1 MQLESYLAWGI
12 SGILL
17 LLLIFIYGKKADREE
32 SNIGWKLI
40 GYFLLGTFTFRIES
54 LILPVGFAIFLLF
67 FLPKLMVNKDAKKWA
82 ASLGVLSFIS
92 SIIVNYSVMALYEE
106 VIYVKAATNVYEM
119 NFNREYE
126 KVKKALHAEGE
137 LAINNME
144 LIFTS
149 DGEVRQFNYEISY
162 YRDNRDMN
170 AWLLFHDGDYQI
182 STHIQDAE
190 LEMVNR
196 ENFISSPAIYFK
208 ALDLHGL
215 KNMVPK
221 GDSYHV
227 SFTNSD
233 GVQID
238 KNSSL
243 WNIEK
248 SGVTEKTDVAVSAE
262 NLSETEEETEFE
274 DSYQISINTMNAM
287 GAGAYQS
294 DQVRYFII
302 SPELFN

>member
-1 MQLESYLAWGI
+1 MRLESFLIWGTSAI
-12 SGILL
+12 FLVL
-17 LLLIFIYGKKADREE
+17 LLLIYTKKANREE

-54 LILPVGFAIFLLF
+54 LVLPVGIAIFLLF

-92 SIIVNYSVMALYEE
+92 SIIVNHSVTAFYEE
-106 VIYVKAATNVYEM
+106 VLHVKTATNVYEM
-119 NFNREYE
+119 NFYSEYE

-137 LAINNME
+137 LAINNVE
-144 LIFTS
+144 LNFTS

-162 YRDNRDMN
+162 YRNDRDMN
-170 AWLLFHDGDYQI
+170 AWISFHDGNYQI
-182 STHIQDAE
+182 STQIGDE
-190 LEMVNR
+190 DLENMNQ
-196 ENFISSPAIYFK
+196 ENFISVPTIYFK

-221 GDSYHV
+221 GDSYYL
-227 SFTNSD
+227 SFTNSEQ
-233 GVQID
+233 VQVD
-238 KNSSL
+238 SVDSSL

-248 SGVTEKTDVAVSAE
+248 SGVTTMTDVVVPEDGSDI
-262 NLSETEEETEFE
+262 EEDMDIPT
-274 DSYQISINTMNAM
+274 YQISIHTMNA
-287 GAGAYQS
+287 YESNQE
-294 DQVRYFII
+294 RYFII